1 MEYEDFYDEEYDYFD
16 STMADL
22 KEQLKKEVKQE
33 IQDKI
38 KTLEKENAELKDVRE
53 NWEEIKREYK
63 EKEIQLE
70 HEAEEEK
77 RNAKYLPIKKLFENF
92 QTEYYQVH
100 KYYKKDAKCD
110 KCNEDRKLILTD
122 CYGRKHEVDCV
133 CNNKTH
139 LEYIVETRYVAG
151 ISSISKRN
159 SELMVWFYLT
169 YQEDKREE
177 DSYYSSSYFINNKI
191 IKKFE
196 DMSQEQKDKEYQDWY
211 FTTLEEAQKYA
222 NYLSSKED

>member
-1 MEYEDFYDEEYDYFD
+1 MEEDFYDEEYDYFD
-16 STMADL
+16 STITDL

-38 KTLEKENAELKDVRE
+38 KTLEKENAELKDVKE
-53 NWEEIKREYK
+53 NWEKIKREYK

-70 HEAEEEK
+70 REVEEEK

-100 KYYKKDAKCD
+100 ERYKKDAKCD
-110 KCNEDRKLILTD
+110 KCNENRKLILTD

-133 CNNKTH
+133 CSNKTH
-139 LEYIVETRYVAG
+139 LEYIIETRYVAG
-151 ISSISKRN
+151 ISTISKRN
-159 SELMVWFYLT
+159 SELMVWFYLS

-177 DSYYSSSYFINNKI
+177 DSYYSSSYFINDKI

-222 NYLSSKED
+222 SYLSGKED

>member
-16 STMADL
+16 STITDL

-38 KTLEKENAELKDVRE
+38 KTLEKENAELKDV
-53 NWEEIKREYK
+53 
-63 EKEIQLE
+63 
-70 HEAEEEK
+70 
-77 RNAKYLPIKKLFENF
+77 
-92 QTEYYQVH
+92 
-100 KYYKKDAKCD
+100 KCD

-133 CNNKTH
+133 CNSKTH

-159 SELMVWFYLT
+159 SELMVWFYLS
-169 YQEDKREE
+169 YREDKREE
-177 DSYYSSSYFINNKI
+177 DSYYLGSYFINDKI

-222 NYLSSKED
+222 NYLSIKED